1 MCVSK
6 AREWPGG
13 WQIPGPRA
21 VQHLQM
27 PHPWYWQ
34 GGQMP
39 RSYPGGGGGAGRRWN
54 WLMHKWPAAFTDNF
68 FTFWG
73 CLLTRAFTVF
83 NRISVKGRRAIH
95 IVLPIFV
102 CPSPPSPPLP
112 QVYWFGNHAP
122 VGIWYLTH
130 NSLAGCLKRLF
141 AVLHNLPYWKK
152 LGNLST
158 FVPKNVLDGAGGIG
172 SWPTLN
178 WNTKKGNGKLP

>member
-1 MCVSK
+1 M
-6 AREWPGG
+6 ARGLANTRPTGSATFANASPLVLTRRANAP
-13 WQIPGPRA
+13 QLPR
-21 VQHLQM
+21 
-27 PHPWYWQ
+27 
-34 GGQMP
+34 
-39 RSYPGGGGGAGRRWN
+39 RGGGAGRRWN